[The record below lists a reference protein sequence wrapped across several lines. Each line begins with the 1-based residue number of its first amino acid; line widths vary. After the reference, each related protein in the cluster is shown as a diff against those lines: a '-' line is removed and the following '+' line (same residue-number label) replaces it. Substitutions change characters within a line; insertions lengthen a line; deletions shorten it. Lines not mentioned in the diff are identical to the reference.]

1 MTNLV
6 AFEWPL
12 LKVIKIK
19 KTLKKGKVHL
29 VILKYGGGR
38 SQERSL
44 SRASNSKVRWPTRV
58 LGAKRAL
65 TESIDCDSYKNILE
79 THPPQ
84 ATTMTH
90 TLLGPGRRRSRQRDP
105 YTVPNLNW

>member
-38 SQERSL
+38 SP
-44 SRASNSKVRWPTRV
+44 SRASNSKVRWRTSV
-58 LGAKRAL
+58 LGA
-65 TESIDCDSYKNILE
+65 Y
-79 THPPQ
+79 
-84 ATTMTH
+84 
-90 TLLGPGRRRSRQRDP
+90 
-105 YTVPNLNW
+105 